1 MAKVE
6 HTRKK
11 LKKLVAIQ
19 ECIDSQLCR
28 SLERRET
35 ESSEAGGEGTFKI
48 GIPKKSPI
56 GTYSKSSTES
66 SSHHTLNCEE
76 AASAL
81 RLLDNEIL
89 KIAQKK

>member
-6 HTRKK
+6 HLRKK

-35 ESSEAGGEGTFKI
+35 ESNEGSRQAAFKI

-66 SSHHTLNCEE
+66 SSQHALDCEE

>member
-28 SLERRET
+28 SLERREI
-35 ESSEAGGEGTFKI
+35 ESSEGGGQWTFKI
-48 GIPKKSPI
+48 GIPKKV
-56 GTYSKSSTES
+56 
-66 SSHHTLNCEE
+66 L
-76 AASAL
+76 
-81 RLLDNEIL
+81 
-89 KIAQKK
+89 